1 MLSVECGVS
10 FKFEGLPALT
20 TECLNHSFYNCE
32 RKIEFQFF
40 YVLCNIFFFFT
51 SQCYWCSLMF
61 FCLIG
66 FKVSSSCIGVYLVCS
81 TCLGK
86 TFLSLS
92 C

>member
-1 MLSVECGVS
+1 MLSLECGAS
-10 FKFEGLPALT
+10 FKFEGRTALT

-32 RKIEFQFF
+32 HKMEFQFF
-40 YVLCNIFFFFT
+40 YVLCNIVFFFF
-51 SQCYWCSLMF
+51 SHLNVIGVLF

-66 FKVSSSCIGVYLVCS
+66 FKVSLSYIGVNLLCS